1 MFLRTGTI
9 RRLPVLNVCCIK
21 ADPPQNEIKEIKEIE
36 EIKQII
42 YDHPPQNEIKESVND
57 KIDVLHPAR
66 VEPAPALIIRSWWQT
81 GEDHLQRQR
90 KSF

>member
-21 ADPPQNEIKEIKEIE
+21 ADPPQNEIKEIKEIKE
-36 EIKQII
+36 II
-42 YDHPPQNEIKESVND
+42 YDHPPQNEIKESVNN
-57 KIDVLHPAR
+57 KVNMLHPAR
-66 VEPAPALIIRSWWQT
+66 VEPAPALIIRRWRQT
-81 GEDHLQRQR
+81 GVDHLQSHG

>member
-9 RRLPVLNVCCIK
+9 RRLPVLNVCSIK
-21 ADPPQNEIKEIKEIE
+21 ADPPQNEIKEIKEIKE
-36 EIKQII
+36 II

-66 VEPAPALIIRSWWQT
+66 VEPAPALIIRSWRQT
-81 GEDHLQRQR
+81 GVDHLQSQG